1 MQDSSAHRALRCIA
15 FALVLNLGCNLHA
28 QDGKPPADAAM
39 KEPTITFAFNGTP
52 WKDVIQT
59 LADTGDLALHIGD
72 LPVGSFS
79 YTDSKA
85 FTVSEALS
93 RVNLFLLPEGYTL
106 VRSGRLL
113 SVINLSDPRS
123 LKQLDSL
130 AKLVP
135 VEKLDMLPDHD
146 VVKCIFPLGDLNAAD
161 AVEELSGLSL
171 LMTPT
176 EFSRTKRLLIVD
188 TVGKLKTVKSL
199 LASFQPDQLDN
210 GTLVKSFAL
219 KHVDAEDIL
228 IVARPHMGLAIGEM
242 IGIDVSLS
250 ADPQGK
256 NLFITGVE
264 GKVKLLENLIASLDK
279 PQTSLSTESGEV
291 KLKAH
296 PVTGGNLNSVYN
308 VLLTLLADKEVRL
321 SVDAEAQTI
330 VALAD
335 PEVQARI
342 EATIKQLQAS
352 DAEFAVIQ
360 LKTVDPYL
368 AISLIEQMLN
378 LGESDRQKKA
388 GLEAF
393 TRHGRTL
400 AYELFNSAGE
410 STGPRIDAD
419 PVNRRLFVR
428 AKKPM
433 MEQIRQ
439 IVAEIDN
446 ASGATE
452 NEGVRIIPIKG
463 KQAEKL
469 LETAARFWRGNNP
482 VLLFPSAVTTDDAP
496 KERVVADAGTDK
508 MKFDDLFGG
517 QARSNIGVRLL
528 TSSLRGTGEPI
539 RCQMTP
545 NGLLMQC
552 EDVKA
557 LDNFEAHFRSISGP
571 VDQLAAPPVV
581 FYLKYAKPDDALR
594 MLAELL
600 DGAEAAKGGENGE
613 LVSGVSSGFSSYLGS
628 IVSSNEGTTTM
639 MNDSITVVADT
650 RLNRLIAQGTAAD
663 IETIEGYLK
672 IVDKDSSITDIETY
686 GKTHVIALAN
696 TQASEVAEVLKEAYG
711 SRLAKSAAK
720 SGAPAAPEKPASR
733 SKAPAAP
740 KKEERNLEPQ
750 MTIAVHEPSN
760 SLIVTAPA
768 QLFAQVEAL
777 AKQIDSRSEQTVRII
792 NMPNGVPQAGLI
804 QQIFGDRVTTG
815 ESLSRGSSGSRSSS
829 SRSRSSSPR
838 RSSSSRSTGSNR

>member
-1 MQDSSAHRALRCIA
+1 
-15 FALVLNLGCNLHA
+15 
-28 QDGKPPADAAM
+28 
-39 KEPTITFAFNGTP
+39 
-52 WKDVIQT
+52 
-59 LADTGDLALHIGD
+59 
-72 LPVGSFS
+72 
-79 YTDSKA
+79 
-85 FTVSEALS
+85 
-93 RVNLFLLPEGYTL
+93 
-106 VRSGRLL
+106 
-113 SVINLSDPRS
+113 
-123 LKQLDSL
+123 
-130 AKLVP
+130 
-135 VEKLDMLPDHD
+135 
-146 VVKCIFPLGDLNAAD
+146 
-161 AVEELSGLSL
+161 
-171 LMTPT
+171 
-176 EFSRTKRLLIVD
+176 
-188 TVGKLKTVKSL
+188 
-199 LASFQPDQLDN
+199 
-210 GTLVKSFAL
+210 
-219 KHVDAEDIL
+219 
-228 IVARPHMGLAIGEM
+228 
-242 IGIDVSLS
+242 
-250 ADPQGK
+250 
-256 NLFITGVE
+256 
-264 GKVKLLENLIASLDK
+264 
-279 PQTSLSTESGEV
+279 
-291 KLKAH
+291 
-296 PVTGGNLNSVYN
+296 
-308 VLLTLLADKEVRL
+308 
-321 SVDAEAQTI
+321 
-330 VALAD
+330 
-335 PEVQARI
+335 
-342 EATIKQLQAS
+342 
-352 DAEFAVIQ
+352 
-360 LKTVDPYL
+360 
-368 AISLIEQMLN
+368 
-378 LGESDRQKKA
+378 
-388 GLEAF
+388 
-393 TRHGRTL
+393 
-400 AYELFNSAGE
+400 
-410 STGPRIDAD
+410 
-419 PVNRRLFVR
+419 
-428 AKKPM
+428 
-433 MEQIRQ
+433 
-439 IVAEIDN
+439 
-446 ASGATE
+446 
-452 NEGVRIIPIKG
+452 
-463 KQAEKL
+463 
-469 LETAARFWRGNNP
+469 
-482 VLLFPSAVTTDDAP
+482 
-496 KERVVADAGTDK
+496 
-508 MKFDDLFGG
+508 
-517 QARSNIGVRLL
+517 
-528 TSSLRGTGEPI
+528 
-539 RCQMTP
+539 MTP

-600 DGAEAAKGGENGE
+600 DGAEAARGGENGE